1 MEEKMKRSH
10 IYWSF
15 ITLLLIAGAFAF
27 TQQATADRATVP
39 FSDPSKPG
47 LVEAHTQN
55 GAITV
60 RGYSGNEVIVEAKVR
75 GTQLKGREKEPEK
88 ARGMQRISVNR
99 TGLVIEEKNNVM
111 EVQVTASD
119 NTVDLT
125 IQVPFK
131 TSLTLGSYENGDIVV
146 ENVTGE
152 IEATS
157 YEGSVTLKKI
167 SGSAVVHSYDGNIL
181 VDFDQMDPGKPMSF
195 ASYDGDIDVTFPSAL
210 KANVKMRTQE
220 GEIYSD
226 FEIDLKA
233 APQQQAQDERKKGGK
248 YRISFG
254 EFIFGAI
261 NGGGPEFQFE
271 TYDGNIYIREK

>member
-1 MEEKMKRSH
+1 MKKSP
-10 IYWSF
+10 IYASL
-15 ITLLLIAGAFAF
+15 IGLLLIAGAAAFA
-27 TQQATADRATVP
+27 QQAAADRATVP
-39 FSDPSKPG
+39 FSDPSKTG
-47 LVEAHTQN
+47 LVEAYTHD

-60 RGYSGNEVIVEAKVR
+60 KGYTGNEVIVEAKAR
-75 GTQLKGREKEPEK
+75 GTRISEKEEVPEK

-99 TGLVIEEKNNVM
+99 TGLVVEEKNNEMKVY
-111 EVQVTASD
+111 VASHERS
-119 NTVDLT
+119 VDLI

-131 TSLTLGSYENGDIVV
+131 TSLKLSSHENGDIVV

-157 YEGSVTLKKI
+157 HEGNVTLKKI
-167 SGSAVVHSYDGNIL
+167 SGSAVVHAYDGNIL

-195 ASYDGDIDVTFPSAL
+195 ASYDGDIDVTFPAAL
-210 KANVKMRTQE
+210 KANAKMRTQE

-226 FEIDLKA
+226 FEVDLRA
-233 APQQQAQDERKKGGK
+233 APQQQVQDERKKGGK

-254 EFIFGAI
+254 EFIYGAI

-271 TYDGNIYIREK
+271 TFDGNIYIRKK